1 MHFAKAGWFGCGL
14 SCGCYFPAFAARRRT
29 NAEILRYAQND
40 KPYSLLTVEL
50 DDELLVDGQVDV
62 GAGGQ
67 GQYLA
72 RKVLA
77 VDVQP
82 LHGTLAAGKV
92 ARLFEHNQLFRALAD
107 RDLVAH
113 LALEGRDVDL
123 AAVYLDV
130 P

>member
-1 MHFAKAGWFGCGL
+1 MQGL
-14 SCGCYFPAFAARRRT
+14 LA
-29 NAEILRYAQND
+29 
-40 KPYSLLTVEL
+40 VEL

-92 ARLFEHNQLFRALAD
+92 ARLFEHNQLFRAFAD
-107 RDLVAH
+107 RDLVAN

-130 P
+130 AVANQLARLTARHGVASVK